1 MCQTSKTRCRALDI
15 LSDQFWVSVLIKRG
29 PQLSAAQ
36 FATVPRTDRVP
47 EVTRLAAPSDD
58 APWWQFEATGTFLW
72 SAPAKPLSRLV
83 EDFIAKNRDTL
94 TTAAKR

>member
-1 MCQTSKTRCRALDI
+1 MSAVRTVEDADVP
-15 LSDQFWVSVLIKRG
+15 SDQFWVSVLIKGG

-36 FATVPRTDRVP
+36 FATVPRTYRFP
-47 EVTRLAAPSDD
+47 EVTRLAAPSDA
-58 APWWQFEATGTFLW
+58 APWWQFEATGSLLW